1 MSKINL
7 QKVTLT
13 PADAAE
19 ALETIALMESDGRGL
34 AAADLMYDDPHEP
47 PYWWHNS
54 RMVNLTL
61 LARTVAA
68 QEGTAPAPGN
78 SRPWTDP
85 HDDIACAAA
94 LFRLKDKLTKWK
106 NGAEPIP
113 QAILPT
119 YEGQTWIDVSK
130 LDYRFDRPERHPDPD
145 FHWQEWHHMQSTLVV
160 LLEEVLPTEESIHG
174 ARCRIC
180 YDPSDLNV
188 RVSPD
193 YYFAKGVPGP
203 GIKATG
209 PYLIWEI
216 GKPPD
221 FVLEMASPTKARE
234 DLTTKRKLYEKIGI
248 TEYWRLD
255 PTGGD
260 LYGAPLAADR
270 LEEGCYR
277 PIPLHRTEKD
287 LVWGYSEAALINI
300 FWIEGFFV
308 YQKPTRET

>member
-19 ALETIALMESDGRGL
+19 ALETIALMESDGWGL
-34 AAADLMYDDPHEP
+34 AAGEFLYDDPHEP
-47 PYWWHNS
+47 PDWWHNS

-78 SRPWTDP
+78 SRAWTDSQ
-85 HDDIACAAA
+85 DDISYAAA
-94 LFRLKDKLTKWK
+94 LFRLKAKLTKWK
-106 NGAEPIP
+106 NGTEPIP
-113 QAILPT
+113 LALLPT

-130 LDYRFDRPERHPDPD
+130 LHYRIDRPDYRPDPV
-145 FHWQEWHHMQSTLVV
+145 FHREEWLNMESKLCV
-160 LLEEVLPTEESIHG
+160 LLEEVLPTEETIHG
-174 ARCRIC
+174 ARGRIC
-180 YDPSDLNV
+180 YERSDLNV

-209 PYLIWEI
+209 PYLIWEV

-270 LEEGCYR
+270 LEEGRYR

-287 LVWGYSEAALINI
+287 LVWGYSEAAQINI

-308 YQKPTRET
+308 YREPTRET